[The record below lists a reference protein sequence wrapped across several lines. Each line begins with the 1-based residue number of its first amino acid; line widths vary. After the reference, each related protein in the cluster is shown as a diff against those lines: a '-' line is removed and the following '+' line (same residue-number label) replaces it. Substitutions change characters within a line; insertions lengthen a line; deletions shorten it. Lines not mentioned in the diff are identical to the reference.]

1 MAYTTLIGAD
11 DQPAHL
17 EGYGPIGAEV
27 ARRIAAHGVWRRLL
41 TDPATGVVLDL
52 GRRRYLPPPE
62 LAEHV
67 IARDQTCRFPT
78 CTRPAEGCDLDHSIP
93 WEQGGT
99 TSAGNLGAVHRGH
112 HTDKTH
118 HGWRL
123 DQPEPGRYIWTAP
136 TGHTYQVDP
145 EIVEL
150 LPQPPPTEP
159 DSRPGARRPRPTTVL
174 TSLSSRPLTPPSCRS
189 TTALGGRAPSGAN
202 SARVE

>member
-1 MAYTTLIGAD
+1 MNVTMAYTTLIGAD

-41 TDPATGVVLDL
+41 TDPASGVVLDV

-78 CTRPAEGCDLDHSIP
+78 CTRSAEGCDLDHSIP

-118 HGWRL
+118 HRWRL
-123 DQPEPGRYIWTAP
+123 DQPEPGRFVWTAP

-145 EIVEL
+145 EIVGL
-150 LPQPPPTEP
+150 LALPPP
-159 DSRPGARRPRPTTVL
+159 PGEDPPADP
-174 TSLSSRPLTPPSCRS
+174 TPPN
-189 TTALGGRAPSGAN
+189 PDPPPF
-202 SARVE
+202 